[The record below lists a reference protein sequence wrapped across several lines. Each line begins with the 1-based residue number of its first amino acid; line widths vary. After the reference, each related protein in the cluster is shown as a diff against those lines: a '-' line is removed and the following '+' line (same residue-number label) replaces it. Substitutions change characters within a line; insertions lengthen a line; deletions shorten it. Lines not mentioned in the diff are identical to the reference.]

1 MMTSLGISYKKI
13 LQQGKM
19 MSRAGFVSLI
29 GRPNAGKSTLMNSLL
44 GEKIAMVSQKANAT
58 RRRSNAIVM
67 VEDTQIIFVDTP
79 GLHERE
85 KILNQFMMDE
95 ALKAMGDCD
104 LIIYLAPVTDS
115 VEHYKKFLKLNK
127 KNIKHI
133 IVISK
138 IDQVK
143 QEKLFKTITSYNQ
156 FSDHFEALVP
166 VAIPKKVGHEDLL
179 KLITKNLPE
188 SPFLFDPEDLTSE
201 LVRDIYAGFI
211 REGIFENVSDEVPYE
226 SDVIIESI
234 DEEDHVDIVTAM
246 IIIEKESQKGIII
259 GKGGESIKRIG
270 KSAREKIERLSTK
283 KAYLNLQVVVKK
295 GWTKD
300 VNFLKEIGYDN
311 AK

>member
-1 MMTSLGISYKKI
+1 
-13 LQQGKM
+13 
-19 MSRAGFVSLI
+19 MSKAGFVSLI

-67 VEDTQIIFVDTP
+67 VDDTQIIFVDTP

-85 KILNQFMMDE
+85 KILNQFMLDE

-104 LIIYLAPVTDS
+104 LIVYLAPVTDS
-115 VEHYKKFLKLNK
+115 VEHYEKFLKMNK
-127 KNIKHI
+127 KNVKHI

-143 QEKLFKTITSYNQ
+143 QDKLFKTIASYNR
-156 FSDHFEALVP
+156 FAEHFEALIP

-179 KLITKNLPE
+179 KVIAKNLPD

-234 DEEDHVDIVTAM
+234 DEEDHVDVIHAM

>member
-1 MMTSLGISYKKI
+1 MTTCRDISYKTSHNK
-13 LQQGKM
+13 GKH
-19 MSRAGFVSLI
+19 MSKAGFVSLI

-58 RRRSNAIVM
+58 RKRSNAIVM
-67 VEDTQIIFVDTP
+67 QGETQIIFIDTP
-79 GLHERE
+79 GLHEKE

-104 LIIYLAPVTDS
+104 LIVYLAPVTDNL
-115 VEHYKKFLKLNK
+115 EHYEKFLKLNAK
-127 KNIKHI
+127 KIKHI
-133 IVISK
+133 IVLSK
-138 IDQVK
+138 IDQVS
-143 QEKLFKTITSYNQ
+143 QDKLFKRIASYNQ
-156 FSDHFEALVP
+156 FSDHFEALIP

-179 KLITKNLPE
+179 NTISKLLPD
-188 SPFLFDPEDLTSE
+188 SPYLFDPEDLTSE

-226 SDVIIESI
+226 SDVLIDSI
-234 DEEDHVDIVTAM
+234 KEEKGLDTIYAT
-246 IIIEKESQKGIII
+246 IIIEKESQKGILI
-259 GKGGESIKRIG
+259 GKGGETIKRIG

-283 KAYLNLQVVVKK
+283 KTYLNLQVKVQK

-311 AK
+311 EK

>member
-1 MMTSLGISYKKI
+1 MNK
-13 LQQGKM
+13 
-19 MSRAGFVSLI
+19 AGFVSLI

-67 VEDTQIIFVDTP
+67 HKDAQIIFVDTP

-85 KILNQFMMDE
+85 KILNQFMLDE

-104 LIIYLAPVTDS
+104 LIVYLAPVTDS
-115 VEHYKKFLKLNK
+115 VEHYKNFLQLNK
-127 KNIKHI
+127 KNTKHI

-143 QEKLFKTITSYNQ
+143 QDKLFKTIASYNQ
-156 FSDHFEALVP
+156 FAEHFEALIP
-166 VAIPKKVGHEDLL
+166 MAIPKKVGHDDLL
-179 KLITKNLPE
+179 DVIAKNLPD
-188 SPFLFDPEDLTSE
+188 SPYLFDPEDLTSE

-211 REGIFENVSDEVPYE
+211 REGIFENVSDEIPYE
-226 SDVIIESI
+226 SDVIIEGI
-234 DEEDHVDIVTAM
+234 EEEKNVDVIHAM

-270 KSAREKIERLSTK
+270 KYAREKIERLSTK

>member
-1 MMTSLGISYKKI
+1 MTK
-13 LQQGKM
+13 
-19 MSRAGFVSLI
+19 AGFVSLI

-67 VEDTQIIFVDTP
+67 HEDTQIIFVDTP

-85 KILNQFMMDE
+85 KILNQFMLDE

-104 LIIYLAPVTDS
+104 LIVYLAPVTDS
-115 VEHYKKFLKLNK
+115 VEHYEKFLKINNGK
-127 KNIKHI
+127 VKHI
-133 IVISK
+133 IVLSK

-143 QEKLFKTITSYNQ
+143 QDKLFKRIASYNQ
-156 FSDHFEALVP
+156 FSDHFEALIP

-179 KLITKNLPE
+179 KVISKNLPE

-226 SDVIIESI
+226 SDVIIDSI
-234 DEEDHVDIVTAM
+234 EEEKNIDIIHAT

-270 KSAREKIERLSTK
+270 KSAREKIERLSGK
-283 KAYLNLQVVVKK
+283 KAYLNLQVTVKK

-300 VNFLKEIGYDN
+300 KIFLKEIGYDN

>member
-1 MMTSLGISYKKI
+1 
-13 LQQGKM
+13 

-115 VEHYKKFLKLNK
+115 VDHYEKFLKLNK

-143 QEKLFKTITSYNQ
+143 QERLFKTIASYNR

-179 KLITKNLPE
+179 KLITRNLPE

-234 DEEDHVDIVTAM
+234 DEEDHVDIITAM

-295 GWTKD
+295 VG
-300 VNFLKEIGYDN
+300 LKTLTF
-311 AK
+311 

>member
-1 MMTSLGISYKKI
+1 
-13 LQQGKM
+13 
-19 MSRAGFVSLI
+19 MSKAGFVSLI

-67 VEDTQIIFVDTP
+67 VDDTQIIFVDTP

-85 KILNQFMMDE
+85 KILNQFMLEE

-104 LIIYLAPVTDS
+104 LIVYLAPVTDS
-115 VEHYKKFLKLNK
+115 VAHYEKFLTLNK

-143 QEKLFKTITSYNQ
+143 QEKLFKTIASYNQ
-156 FSDHFEALVP
+156 YADKFEALIP
-166 VAIPKKVGHEDLL
+166 VAIPRKTGHEDLL
-179 KLITKNLPE
+179 KVICKNLPE

-201 LVRDIYAGFI
+201 LVRDIYSGFI

-226 SDVIIESI
+226 SDVIIEGI
-234 DEEDHVDIVTAM
+234 KEEERVDIINAM
-246 IIIEKESQKGIII
+246 IIIEKESQKGILI

-270 KSAREKIERLSTK
+270 KSAREKIERLSGK
-283 KAYLNLQVVVKK
+283 KAYLNLQVTVKK

>member
-1 MMTSLGISYKKI
+1 MTK
-13 LQQGKM
+13 
-19 MSRAGFVSLI
+19 AGFVSLI

-67 VEDTQIIFVDTP
+67 LEDTQIIFIDTP

-85 KILNQFMMDE
+85 KILNQFMLDE

-104 LIIYLAPVTDS
+104 LIVYLAPVTDS
-115 VEHYKKFLKLNK
+115 VVHYEKFLELNK
-127 KNIKHI
+127 KNVKHI

-143 QEKLFKTITSYNQ
+143 QDKLFKTIASYNKYAE
-156 FSDHFEALVP
+156 HFEALIP
-166 VAIPKKVGHEDLL
+166 IAIPKKVGHQDLL
-179 KLITKNLPE
+179 KLIAKNLPE
-188 SPFLFDPEDLTSE
+188 SPYLFDPENLTSE

-234 DEEDHVDIVTAM
+234 EEEKNVDVIHAI

-270 KSAREKIERLSTK
+270 KAAREKIERLSTK

>member
-1 MMTSLGISYKKI
+1 MTK
-13 LQQGKM
+13 
-19 MSRAGFVSLI
+19 AGFVSLI

-67 VEDTQIIFVDTP
+67 LEDTQVIFIDTP

-85 KILNQFMMDE
+85 KILNQFMLDE

-104 LIIYLAPVTDS
+104 LIVYLAPVTDS
-115 VEHYKKFLKLNK
+115 VEHYEKFLKLNK

-143 QEKLFKTITSYNQ
+143 QEKLFKTIASYNKYAE
-156 FSDHFEALVP
+156 HFEALIP

-179 KLITKNLPE
+179 KVIAKNLPE
-188 SPFLFDPEDLTSE
+188 SPYLFDPEDLTSE

-234 DEEDHVDIVTAM
+234 EEEKNVDIINAM

-270 KSAREKIERLSTK
+270 KAAREKIERLSTK

>member
-1 MMTSLGISYKKI
+1 
-13 LQQGKM
+13 
-19 MSRAGFVSLI
+19 MSKAGFVSLI

-67 VEDTQIIFVDTP
+67 HKDAQIIFVDTP

-85 KILNQFMMDE
+85 KILNQFMLDE

-104 LIIYLAPVTDS
+104 LIVYLAPVTDS
-115 VEHYKKFLKLNK
+115 VEHYENFLQLNK
-127 KNIKHI
+127 KKTKHI

-143 QEKLFKTITSYNQ
+143 QDKLFKTIASYNQ
-156 FSDHFEALVP
+156 FAEHFEALIP
-166 VAIPKKVGHEDLL
+166 MAIPKKVGHDDLL
-179 KLITKNLPE
+179 DVIAKNLPD
-188 SPFLFDPEDLTSE
+188 SPYLFDPEDLTSE

-211 REGIFENVSDEVPYE
+211 REGIFENVSDEIPYE

-234 DEEDHVDIVTAM
+234 EEEKNVDVIHAM

-270 KSAREKIERLSTK
+270 KYAREKIERLSTK

>member
-1 MMTSLGISYKKI
+1 MTK
-13 LQQGKM
+13 
-19 MSRAGFVSLI
+19 AGFVSLI

-44 GEKIAMVSQKANAT
+44 GENIAMVSHKANAT

-67 VEDTQIIFVDTP
+67 HENTQIIFVDTP

-85 KILNQFMMDE
+85 KILNQFMLDE

-104 LIIYLAPVTDS
+104 LIVYLAPVTDS
-115 VEHYKKFLKLNK
+115 IEHYEKFLKLNNEK
-127 KNIKHI
+127 VKHI
-133 IVISK
+133 IVLSK

-143 QEKLFKTITSYNQ
+143 EDKLFKRIASYNQ
-156 FSDHFEALVP
+156 FSDRFEALIP
-166 VAIPKKVGHEDLL
+166 VAIPKKMGHNELL
-179 KLITKNLPE
+179 KIISRNLPD
-188 SPFLFDPEDLTSE
+188 SPFLFDPQDLTSE

-211 REGIFENVSDEVPYE
+211 REAIFENVSDEVPYE

-234 DEEDHVDIVTAM
+234 EEENKIDRIYAM

-270 KSAREKIERLSTK
+270 KSAREKIERLSMK
-283 KAYLNLQVVVKK
+283 KSFLNLQVVVKK

-300 VNFLKEIGYDN
+300 KVFLEEIGYKN
-311 AK
+311 A

>member
-1 MMTSLGISYKKI
+1 MTK
-13 LQQGKM
+13 
-19 MSRAGFVSLI
+19 AGFVSLI

-67 VEDTQIIFVDTP
+67 VEDTQIIFIDTP

-85 KILNQFMMDE
+85 KILNQFMLDE

-104 LIIYLAPVTDS
+104 LIVYLAPVTDS
-115 VEHYKKFLKLNK
+115 VEHYEKFLKLNK

-143 QEKLFKTITSYNQ
+143 QEKLFKTIASYNQ
-156 FSDHFEALVP
+156 FSDKFEALIP
-166 VAIPKKVGHEDLL
+166 VAISKKVGHEDLL
-179 KLITKNLPE
+179 KVISKNLPE

-234 DEEDHVDIVTAM
+234 DEEDHVDIITAM

-259 GKGGESIKRIG
+259 GKGGDCIKRIG